1 MCTPPLSP
9 GPVDAPLACLGR
21 HGSSAPSSAN
31 ADLAGAVGVRMG
43 LGSAGES
50 RFHLRKAFRMGS
62 LDVDGGESDRCWAEL
77 VDLLEG
83 GPRGRQVNP
92 GGFNFG

>member
-43 LGSAGES
+43 FGSAGES
-50 RFHLRKAFRMGS
+50 RFHLRKAFRMKPMPIVFWVLWMSVAVKVTVAGLS
-62 LDVDGGESDRCWAEL
+62 WSICSKEALAGAK
-77 VDLLEG
+77 
-83 GPRGRQVNP
+83 
-92 GGFNFG
+92 